1 MTCGNSHDQRKRDH
15 VLAIGIC
22 LAPVTHRKLRGQW
35 RPWASR
41 VPGNKLP
48 GMVGQPGAGGS
59 VELGGVASLAVRD
72 LITGPRTDGRV
83 IAAFRGAILVE
94 FPGSRTGPDSDPR
107 VVAISAADAIRLPNA
122 IIIAG

>member
-1 MTCGNSHDQRKRDH
+1 
-15 VLAIGIC
+15 
-22 LAPVTHRKLRGQW
+22 
-35 RPWASR
+35 
-41 VPGNKLP
+41 
-48 GMVGQPGAGGS
+48 MVAQPGAGGS

-72 LITGPRTDGRV
+72 LITGPRADGRV

-122 IIIAG
+122 IIIAGVTSDVSKFVDVMTTWLVAQTTKKGAIPKETAQSQGLTTLQEQLVKY